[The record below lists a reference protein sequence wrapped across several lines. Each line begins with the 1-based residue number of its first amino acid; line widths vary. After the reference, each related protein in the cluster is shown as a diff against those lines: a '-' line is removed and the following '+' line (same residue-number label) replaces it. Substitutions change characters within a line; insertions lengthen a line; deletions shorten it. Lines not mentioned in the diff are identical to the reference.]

1 MLPVIRGWQLDSVS
15 TRTRQVDATAG
26 DTTGAGAL
34 DTINSLLNELSDTTV
49 TVSEVSVVIFTYT
62 SWSDMKG

>member
-1 MLPVIRGWQLDSVS
+1 M
-15 TRTRQVDATAG
+15 RQVDATAG

-34 DTINSLLNELSDTTV
+34 DTINSLLSELSDTTV